1 MTNREL
7 YMQLAQTC
15 AEKTLELD
23 REMEKYGENLMKC
36 AYDVAQWKLKAAEFR
51 AKAREEGM

>member
-15 AEKTLELD
+15 EGKVFELD
-23 REMEKYGENLMKC
+23 REMEKYGEKLMKC
-36 AYDVAQWKLKAAEFR
+36 AYDAAQWKLKEAEFK
-51 AKAREEGM
+51 AKALEEGL

>member
-23 REMEKYGENLMKC
+23 LEMEKYGEKLTKC
-36 AYDVAQWKLKAAEFR
+36 AYDAAQWKLKEAEFK
-51 AKAREEGM
+51 AKALEEGL

>member
-7 YMQLAQTC
+7 YMQLAQVR

-23 REMEKYGENLMKC
+23 REMEKYGEKLTKC
-36 AYDVAQWKLKAAEFR
+36 AYDAAQWKLKEAEFK
-51 AKAREEGM
+51 AKALEEGL

>member
-15 AEKTLELD
+15 AEKTHELD
-23 REMEKYGENLMKC
+23 REMEKYGDKLMKC
-36 AYDVAQWKLKAAEFR
+36 AYDAAQWKLKEAEFK
-51 AKAREEGM
+51 AKALEEGL

>member
-23 REMEKYGENLMKC
+23 REMQKYSEKLTKC
-36 AYDVAQWKLKAAEFR
+36 AYDAAQWKLKEAEFK
-51 AKAREEGM
+51 AKALEEGL

>member
-15 AEKTLELD
+15 TKKTIELD
-23 REMEKYGENLMKC
+23 REMEKYSEKLMKC
-36 AYDVAQWKLKAAEFR
+36 AYDTAQWKLKAAEFR

>member
-7 YMQLAQTC
+7 YMQLAQK
-15 AEKTLELD
+15 KTIELD
-23 REMEKYGENLMKC
+23 REMEKYGEKLMKC
-36 AYDVAQWKLKAAEFR
+36 AYDAAQWKLKAAEFR

>member
-15 AEKTLELD
+15 TEKTIELD
-23 REMEKYGENLMKC
+23 REMEKYGEKLMKC
-36 AYDVAQWKLKAAEFR
+36 AYDAAQWKLNAAECR
-51 AKAREEGM
+51 AKALEGGM

>member
-23 REMEKYGENLMKC
+23 REMEKYGDKLMKC
-36 AYDVAQWKLKAAEFR
+36 AYDAAQWKLKAEEFR
-51 AKAREEGM
+51 AKAQEESL

>member
-15 AEKTLELD
+15 TEKTIELD
-23 REMEKYGENLMKC
+23 REMENYGATLLTC
-36 AYDVAQWKLKAAEFR
+36 AYDAAQWKLQAGGSR
-51 AKAREEGM
+51 PTPLEEGL

>member
-7 YMQLAQTC
+7 YMQLAQVC

-23 REMEKYGENLMKC
+23 REMEKYGEKLTKC
-36 AYDVAQWKLKAAEFR
+36 AYDAAQWKLKEAEFK
-51 AKAREEGM
+51 AKALE